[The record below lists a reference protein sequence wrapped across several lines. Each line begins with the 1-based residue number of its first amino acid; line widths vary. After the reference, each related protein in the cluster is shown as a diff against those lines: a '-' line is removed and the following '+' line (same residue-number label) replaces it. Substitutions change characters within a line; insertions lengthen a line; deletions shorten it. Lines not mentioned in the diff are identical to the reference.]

1 VKVFALI
8 YRNLLRH
15 KLRTALT
22 ITGMAVAVMAYGLLR
37 TIIGAW
43 YVGLDATAPDR
54 LIVRHAVSFIFPLPY
69 AYGER
74 IASVP
79 GVTGVTFMSWF
90 QGTYIDERNFFP
102 RQAVDAATFFDMYD
116 EYLVPEAEM
125 ATFQRQRNSCLIGVK
140 TAAKFGLRPGDVMTV
155 EGDIFPGSWQFVVA
169 GTYRG
174 RDRATDETQM
184 FFHWQYLEE
193 SLRKTMPVRAG
204 VVGWYVVRIADPS
217 YAPSVS
223 AGIDAL
229 FTNSPAETKSET
241 ERAFAAGFLSMSS
254 AIITAMQF
262 ISWIVIGIILLVLA
276 NTMVMTARERVTE
289 YAVLKTLGFTTMHLT
304 GLIAGESL
312 LISVLGGALGIAL
325 TFPIAGGI
333 ADALSSFFPVFSIG
347 TDTMLLA
354 MSFALLVGVV
364 AAIVPVRRAMRT
376 SIVEGLRNIG

>member
-1 VKVFALI
+1 MNVFALVF
-8 YRNLLRH
+8 RNMLRH

-22 ITGMAVAVMAYGLLR
+22 ITGMAVAVMAYALLR

-54 LIVRHAVSFIFPLPY
+54 LIVRHAVSFILPLPY
-69 AYGER
+69 SYGER

-79 GVTGVTFMSWF
+79 GVSGVTYVTWF
-90 QGTYIDERNFFP
+90 QGTYIDQSNFFP
-102 RQAVDAATFFDMYD
+102 RQAVDAATFFDLYR
-116 EYLVPEAEM
+116 EYLTSDEEM
-125 ATFQRQRNSCLIGVK
+125 ARFQRQRNSCLIGVK
-140 TAAKFGLRPGDVMTV
+140 TAEKFGLAAGDVMTV

-169 GTYRG
+169 GIYRG

-184 FFHWQYLEE
+184 FFHWQYLDE
-193 SLRKTMPVRAG
+193 SLRQTMPVRAG
-204 VVGWYVVRIADPS
+204 VVGWYVVRISDPS
-217 YAPSVS
+217 LAPTVA

-229 FTNSPAETKSET
+229 FANSPAETRSET
-241 ERAFAAGFLSMSS
+241 ERAFAAGFLSMAS

-289 YAVLKTLGFTTMHLT
+289 YAVLKTLGFTPFHLA

-312 LISVLGGALGIAL
+312 LIGVLGGALGLAL
-325 TFPIAGGI
+325 TYPIAGGI
-333 ADALSSFFPVFSIG
+333 AGALSSFFPVF
-347 TDTMLLA
+347 TVERETLVMA
-354 MSFALLVGVV
+354 MAFALLVGVV
-364 AAIVPVRRAMRT
+364 AAVVPVRRAMRT